1 MSRTILGACTA
12 LVVLIW
18 ALPGSVFAQP
28 AYTADQVIGVFA
40 PLIEPRTRG
49 IGAVPDR
56 GVCVGTEPECPSK
69 PFDLIVQFE
78 YDSAVLSEQAKR
90 NLDEFAQALKSSQL
104 VQATFSIDGH
114 TDATGSETY
123 NMGLSLRRAESVVR
137 YLQTHGIESRR
148 LAAKGFGESKPLPGR
163 DPFEAANRR
172 VEARLLLTDRRS

>member
-1 MSRTILGACTA
+1 MLGACTA